1 VVTGDLLWLIGAWIL
16 LGRKPAPASS
26 TSKPAPL
33 PTAAPPRVAYLYQLP
48 GDAYETV
55 RVAVSSQANPVED
68 AIDQAHPI
76 EMGIFSNEAN
86 ALALVHSKGWA
97 LAWPGVKQLPDRP

>member
-1 VVTGDLLWLIGAWIL
+1 MRALPWLIVGWIL
-16 LGRKPAPASS
+16 LGGRKPAAASQSS
-26 TSKPAPL
+26 TSTPSPS
-33 PTAAPPRVAYLYQLP
+33 AAPPRVAYLYQLP
-48 GDAYETV
+48 GDGYETV
-55 RVAVSSQANPVED
+55 RVAVSNGQPVEA
-68 AIDQAHPI
+68 AIDQAHPL

>member
-1 VVTGDLLWLIGAWIL
+1 MSEILPWLIGAWL
-16 LGRKPAPASS
+16 VFGRRPAPAQSS
-26 TSKPAPL
+26 TSKPAPSST
-33 PTAAPPRVAYLYQLP
+33 PPRTAPRVAYLYQLP
-48 GDAYETV
+48 DDGYETV
-55 RVAVSSQANPVED
+55 RVSVSNQPDA
-68 AIDQAHPI
+68 AIDNARPI